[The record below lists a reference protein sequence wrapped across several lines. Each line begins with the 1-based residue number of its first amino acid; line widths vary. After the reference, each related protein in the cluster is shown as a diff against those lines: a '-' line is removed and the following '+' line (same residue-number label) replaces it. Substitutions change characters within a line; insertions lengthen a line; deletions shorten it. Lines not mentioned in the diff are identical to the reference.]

1 MMELS
6 FDFIS
11 ILETIER
18 QPVYVVFWA
27 AFGMFFC
34 SIVLFVPVIILRKLN
49 KTAKIDNGIGLV
61 ASILLLCWIIGFV
74 TQMILFFSGVSGIKL
89 FFIWMAMFLTY
100 VVFGVFNKNMI
111 LKWSA
116 TLTKTNK
123 SATPVQEHEAK

>member
-1 MMELS
+1 MEFN

-11 ILETIER
+11 ILEAIER

-34 SIVLFVPVIILRKLN
+34 TVTLFVPLMFLRKLN
-49 KTAKIDNGIGLV
+49 KTAKIGNGIRLV
-61 ASILLLCWIIGFV
+61 VSILLLCWIIGFV
-74 TQMILFFSGVSGIKL
+74 TQMILFFSGISGIKL

-100 VVFGVFNKNMI
+100 VVFGIFNKNMI

-116 TLTKTNK
+116 ALTKTNK
-123 SATPVQEHEAK
+123 SATSVPVHEAK

>member
-1 MMELS
+1 MEFN

-11 ILETIER
+11 ILEAIER

-34 SIVLFVPVIILRKLN
+34 TVTLFVPLMFLRKLN
-49 KTAKIDNGIGLV
+49 KTAKIGNGIRLV
-61 ASILLLCWIIGFV
+61 VSILLLCWIIGFV
-74 TQMILFFSGVSGIKL
+74 TQMILFFSGISGIKL

-100 VVFGVFNKNMI
+100 VVFGIFNKNMI

-123 SATPVQEHEAK
+123 SATSVPVHEAK

>member
-1 MMELS
+1 MGFG
-6 FDFIS
+6 FDLIS

-34 SIVLFVPVIILRKLN
+34 TFVLFVPLMILRKLN
-49 KTAKIDNGIGLV
+49 KTAKIEKGIGLV
-61 ASILLLCWIIGFV
+61 VSILLLCWIIGFV

-100 VVFGVFNKNMI
+100 VVFGVFNKKMI
-111 LKWSA
+111 LKWST

-123 SATPVQEHEAK
+123 STTPGQINEA